1 MKIWLLSGSLCFLSL
16 LSAAQTGDNF
26 PTLTGELL
34 TGESFTLPNNQ
45 EDYQAYFVGMAYS
58 KKAELDLESW
68 FQPTFDKFI
77 LKKGLFDGTYR
88 VQPLFVPMFIG
99 FKRGAE
105 KSVSRRLTEQT
116 PKEFQEN
123 ILVYRGTLEPYQS
136 ALNLTDKT
144 KPYLFLVAPSGEIL
158 YHTNGAFTEK
168 KMEKIADILDT
179 L

>member
-1 MKIWLLSGSLCFLSL
+1 MKNWLLSSGLFFITL
-16 LSAAQTGDNF
+16 LSAAQTGQDF
-26 PTLTGELL
+26 PVLTGELL

-45 EDYQAYFVGMAYS
+45 EDYQAYFIGMAYS
-58 KKAELDLESW
+58 KKAELDLETW

-99 FKRGAE
+99 FNRAAE
-105 KSVSRRLTEQT
+105 KSVSKRLAEQT
-116 PKEFQEN
+116 PKEFLQN

-136 ALNLTDKT
+136 ALKLNDKT
-144 KPYLFLVAPSGEIL
+144 KPYLFLISPTGKIL
-158 YHTNGAFTEK
+158 YTSSGPFTEK